1 MTPLDP
7 ASIRLSVAPMM
18 DWTDYAYI
26 SFSNN
31 NLHRKRRI
39 MLH

>member
-18 DWTDYAYI
+18 DWIVCRGIPFYI
-26 SFSNN
+26 NS
-31 NLHRKRRI
+31 LR
-39 MLH
+39 